1 MPPVYFKLMYIIQR
15 VRLRYL
21 RRSAAAARTLELNC
35 PVAADAVDMARA
47 QCSASLAS
55 ALGRGANNTG
65 GRRSGPRSAT
75 AACNSADL
83 CIKCQSSLLS
93 PFTTPPDTEWTRLY
107 TDALPSGSIDMSM
120 QLSAIPAAKM
130 LAVTEALAAAAAGE
144 RGWAGRYSLQMQ
156 PEYVRGASWQL
167 VPEGARGPQH

>member
-1 MPPVYFKLMYIIQR
+1 MGLMTNQAMVASGCHRTQNLLYRQVGEMQHPACLLQINVHHPGKIAIQR

-93 PFTTPPDTEWTRLY
+93 PFTVCSCK
-107 TDALPSGSIDMSM
+107 AN
-120 QLSAIPAAKM
+120 SA
-130 LAVTEALAAAAAGE
+130 
-144 RGWAGRYSLQMQ
+144 
-156 PEYVRGASWQL
+156 GAS
-167 VPEGARGPQH
+167 